1 MSELRSLELQNRYN
15 RWMNEGLYARCQPLD
30 PEVLGRDL
38 GAFFKSIL
46 GTLNHLL
53 LADRLWLGRF
63 TAQPYSVTRLDTI
76 LYVDFETL
84 RAERAATDQA
94 LTDYL
99 ASLTET
105 DLDQP
110 LRYTS
115 VLSPEPRT
123 LRLGD
128 ALLHVFHHQTHHRGQ
143 ITTLFSQLGVDF
155 GETDLLFIP
164 GVVQRE

>member
-1 MSELRSLELQNRYN
+1 MSELRSLKLQNRYN
-15 RWMNEGLYARCQPLD
+15 QWMNESLYERCQPLD
-30 PEVLGRDL
+30 PKMLSRDL

-53 LADRLWLGRF
+53 LADRLWLSRF
-63 TAQPYSVTRLDTI
+63 TGEAYPITRLDTI
-76 LYVDFETL
+76 LYADFEML
-84 RAERAATDQA
+84 RAERVVTDQS

-99 ASLTET
+99 VGLTEA

-110 LRYTS
+110 LHYTS

-128 ALLHVFHHQTHHRGQ
+128 ALLHLYHHQTHHRGQ
-143 ITTLFSQLGVDF
+143 VTTLLSQLGVDF
-155 GETDLLFIP
+155 GETDLLFMP
-164 GVVQRE
+164 GVVQRG

>member
-1 MSELRSLELQNRYN
+1 MSEIRSLELQNRYN
-15 RWMNEGLYARCQPLD
+15 RWMNESLYERCQPLD
-30 PEVLGRDL
+30 PEVLNRDL

-53 LADRLWLGRF
+53 LADRVWLGRF
-63 TAQPYSVTRLDTI
+63 TGVAYPATRLDEI
-76 LYVDFETL
+76 LYADFAQL
-84 RAERAATDQA
+84 RAERAMTDQA

-99 ASLTET
+99 AGLIEA
-105 DLDQP
+105 DLNQP
-110 LRYTS
+110 LHYTS

-143 ITTLFSQLGVDF
+143 VTTLLSQLGVDF

-164 GVVQRE
+164 GVVQRG

>member
-1 MSELRSLELQNRYN
+1 MSELGSLELQNRYN
-15 RWMNEGLYARCQPLD
+15 RWMNESLYARCQPLD
-30 PEVLGRDL
+30 PEVLNRDL
-38 GAFFKSIL
+38 GAFFRSIL

-63 TAQPYSVTRLDTI
+63 TGKPYPITRLDTI
-76 LYVDFETL
+76 LYADFETL
-84 RAERAATDQA
+84 RAERDVTDQA

-99 ASLTET
+99 ASLTEA
-105 DLDQP
+105 DLDRP
-110 LRYTS
+110 LHYTS

-128 ALLHVFHHQTHHRGQ
+128 ALLHVYHHQTHHRGQ
-143 ITTLFSQLGVDF
+143 VTTLLSQLGVDF

-164 GVVQRE
+164 GGVQRG

>member
-15 RWMNEGLYARCQPLD
+15 QWMNESLYERCQPLD
-30 PEVLGRDL
+30 PGMLSRDL

-53 LADRLWLGRF
+53 LADRLWMGRF
-63 TAQPYSVTRLDTI
+63 TGEAYPITRLDTI

-84 RAERAATDQA
+84 RAERAMTDQA

-99 ASLTET
+99 AGLTEA

-110 LRYTS
+110 LHYTS

-143 ITTLFSQLGVDF
+143 VTTLLSQLGVDF

-164 GVVQRE
+164 GVVQRG

>member
-15 RWMNEGLYARCQPLD
+15 QWMNESLYARCQPLD
-30 PEVLGRDL
+30 PELLCRDL

-63 TAQPYSVTRLDTI
+63 TGEAYSVTRLDTI
-76 LYVDFETL
+76 LYADFETL
-84 RAERAATDQA
+84 RDERAVTDQA

-99 ASLTET
+99 ASLTEA

-110 LRYTS
+110 LHYTS
-115 VLSPEPRT
+115 VLSPEPRM

-143 ITTLFSQLGVDF
+143 ITTMLSQLGVDF
-155 GETDLLFIP
+155 GETDLLFVP
-164 GVVQRE
+164 GVVQCD

>member
-1 MSELRSLELQNRYN
+1 
-15 RWMNEGLYARCQPLD
+15 
-30 PEVLGRDL
+30 VLSRDL

-53 LADRLWLGRF
+53 LADRLWMGRF
-63 TAQPYSVTRLDTI
+63 TGVAYPATRLDEI
-76 LYVDFETL
+76 LYADFAQL
-84 RAERAATDQA
+84 RAERSMTDQA

-99 ASLTET
+99 DGLSDA
-105 DLDQP
+105 DLDKP
-110 LRYTS
+110 LHYTS
-115 VLSPEPRT
+115 LLSPEPRT

-143 ITTLFSQLGVDF
+143 VTTLLSQLGVDF

-164 GVVQRE
+164 GVVQRG